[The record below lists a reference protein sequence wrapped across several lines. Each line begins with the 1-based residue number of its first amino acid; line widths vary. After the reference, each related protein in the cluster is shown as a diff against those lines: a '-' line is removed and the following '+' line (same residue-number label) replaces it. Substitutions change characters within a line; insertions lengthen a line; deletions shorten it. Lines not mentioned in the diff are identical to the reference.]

1 MSIVQEDN
9 VADSLAIVNVLGL
22 LWVATGD
29 TLTLNPKEFTS
40 THHSLVTNREVLED
54 YSKTFEP

>member
-1 MSIVQEDN
+1 MGVVQEDN
-9 VADSLAIVNVLGL
+9 VTDSQAIVNVLGL

-40 THHSLVTNREVLED
+40 TYYSLVTKREVLED
-54 YSKTFEP
+54 KSKTFEP